1 MLNVLLALRVWGS
14 KLANKIVRLWCDNR
28 AVVDI
33 MTRRKTKDK
42 HLGEILREVLM
53 LQATYNINL
62 EVCHIAGKNNDIADA
77 LSRVHMDKCS
87 ECCTYLLAKGC
98 KRMNVSE
105 SDLIVDQNHLWY
117 INKGDIVLQGTQG
130 TRICQ
135 EHWPEPPQR
144 TGQKLL
150 ETITDSLNFSCVSL
164 YVQEQNKYCQSQ
176 T

>member
-1 MLNVLLALRVWGS
+1 MGLGAIWDNKFYSAPLPLATREIERITVYEMLNVLLALRVWGS
-14 KLANKIVRLWCDNR
+14 KLSNKIVRLWCDNR

-77 LSRVHMDKCS
+77 LSRVHMNKCS
-87 ECCTYLLAKGC
+87 ECCTYLVAKGC

-105 SDLIVDQNHLWY
+105 SDLIVDQNHL
-117 INKGDIVLQGTQG
+117 
-130 TRICQ
+130 
-135 EHWPEPPQR
+135 
-144 TGQKLL
+144 
-150 ETITDSLNFSCVSL
+150 
-164 YVQEQNKYCQSQ
+164 
-176 T
+176 